1 VTDSA
6 IQTPL
11 SQISS
16 SRADSA
22 AAQGSG
28 PWLRPPSKGDGA
40 RIHQLVADCPPLDL
54 NSLYTYL
61 LWSEYFPDT
70 SVLAGEGDQL
80 QGYISGFLPPERS
93 DTLFVWQVAVHASA
107 RGKGLGGKMLLNLL
121 QRPALAGVRYLE
133 TTVGPD
139 NLASRGMFN
148 GLARRLNA
156 KVHET
161 PLFDRTMFGAQ
172 GHDDEPLLRIGPF
185 KVL

>member
-11 SQISS
+11 THTSS
-16 SRADSA
+16 GRAGSA
-22 AAQGSG
+22 APQDSG
-28 PWLRPPSKGDGA
+28 LWLRPPGKGDGA

-61 LWSEYFPDT
+61 LWSEYFPGT
-70 SVLAGEGDQL
+70 SVLAGEGDLL
-80 QGYISGFLPPERS
+80 QGYISGFLPPERP
-93 DTLFVWQVAVHASA
+93 DTLFIWQVAVHASA
-107 RGKGLGGKMLLNLL
+107 RGKGLGGRMLLNLL
-121 QRPALAGVRYLE
+121 RRPALAGVRYLE

-185 KVL
+185 QAL